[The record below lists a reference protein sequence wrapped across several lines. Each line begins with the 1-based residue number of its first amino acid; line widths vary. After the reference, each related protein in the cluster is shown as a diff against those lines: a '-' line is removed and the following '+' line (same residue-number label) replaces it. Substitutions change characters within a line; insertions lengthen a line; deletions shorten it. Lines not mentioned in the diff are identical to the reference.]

1 MNPNTPIRTAA
12 SFASPSSARS
22 ELTNDPTLAT
32 VKRCVH
38 VRSPADPLFIYVD
51 EMKPQGSPV
60 FFRWDMS
67 VLRLIET
74 SSSARRERAE
84 HDPIDRVRAVTD
96 QHENH
101 VEHERHDADAH

>member
-51 EMKPQGSPV
+51 EASGLSRV
-60 FFRWDMS
+60 FRWDMS